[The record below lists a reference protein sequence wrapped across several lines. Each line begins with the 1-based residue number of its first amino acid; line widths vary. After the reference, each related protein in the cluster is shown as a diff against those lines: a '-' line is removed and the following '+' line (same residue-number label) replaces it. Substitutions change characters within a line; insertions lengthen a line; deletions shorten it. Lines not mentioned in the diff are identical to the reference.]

1 MSKQNKLLKV
11 RLLTLGCAKNTV
23 DSEVLAGMLLKAG
36 AVLTDKEEADAVI
49 INTCG
54 FIQDAKIE
62 SIESILGQT
71 RLKEEGKIGK
81 VIVMGCLSG
90 RYQNSLS
97 EEIPEADAFL
107 KPCDYAAV
115 LKSLGLKNMA
125 VDYSARVLSGYQ
137 HSAYLKI
144 SEGCDRQCSFCA
156 IPMIRGKHVS
166 RPLSEIMIE
175 FKSLVSKGV
184 KEVNVIAQDTTWY
197 GLDLYGERKLDVLL
211 SELAETGFDGWI
223 RLHYAY
229 PAGFPERLAEV
240 IARYPNICKYIDLP
254 LQHISPRILKSMKRG
269 ITDVQTYKLL
279 DMLRSKIP
287 GLHIRTT
294 LITGYPGES
303 REEYK
308 MLREFVLRQEF
319 DRLGIFTYSEEE
331 GTPAAR
337 LKDTVSAAVK
347 SSRLEEL
354 LGIQSEISLKKNCKK
369 IGSTLKVL
377 IDSENK
383 DYFTGRTEFDSQ
395 EVDNEVIIEK
405 QTEGLKTGD
414 FAEVRI
420 LSASPYDLFA

>member
-1 MSKQNKLLKV
+1 LITPAKFLKI

-36 AVLTDKEEADAVI
+36 AVLTEKEEADAVI

-54 FIQDAKIE
+54 FIQDAKLE
-62 SIESILGQT
+62 SIEAILGQT
-71 RLKEEGKIGK
+71 KLKEEGKIGK
-81 VIVMGCLSG
+81 VIVMGCLAG
-90 RYQNSLS
+90 RYMDSLPN
-97 EEIPEADAFL
+97 EIPEADAFMQ
-107 KPCDYAAV
+107 PCDYAAV
-115 LKSLGLKNMA
+115 LKSLGLKNVA
-125 VDYSARVLSGYQ
+125 ADFSARVLSGYQ

-166 RPLSEIMIE
+166 RPQSEIMIE
-175 FKSLVSKGV
+175 FESLVSRGV
-184 KEVNVIAQDTTWY
+184 KEVNVIAQDTSWY
-197 GLDLYGERKLDVLL
+197 GMDLFGERKLDLLL
-211 SELAETGFDGWI
+211 SEMAETGFDGWI

-229 PAGFPERLAEV
+229 PAGFPEKLAEV
-240 IARYPNICKYIDLP
+240 IARYPNICKYVDLP

-308 MLREFVLRQEF
+308 MLKEFIIRQEF
-319 DRLGIFTYSEEE
+319 DRLGVFAYSEEE

-337 LKDTVSAAVK
+337 LKDDVSVAVK
-347 SSRLEEL
+347 SSRLNEL
-354 LGIQSEISLKKNCKK
+354 MEIQREISLKKNSEI
-369 IGSTLKVL
+369 IGRIVKVL
-377 IDSENK
+377 IDSENEG
-383 DYFTGRTEFDSQ
+383 FFVGRTEFDSQ
-395 EVDNEVIIEK
+395 EIDNEVIIEK
-405 QTEGLKTGD
+405 QTAGLKTGD
-414 FAEVRI
+414 FAEVEI
-420 LSASPYDLFA
+420 LSAGAYDLFA